1 MNEPPTRGQQLLE
14 QMIREQ
20 MAIRNEIR
28 QQKEDTLGMLHNIYK
43 QVTTI
48 AIVVLV
54 AFALQFI
61 GCPAMDAARNTRY
74 QSPDHLVIPSQLLPP

>member
-20 MAIRNEIR
+20 MAIRNEIK
-28 QQKEDTLGMLHNIYK
+28 QQKEDTLGMLHSIYK
-43 QVTTI
+43 QVTAI

-54 AFALQFI
+54 AFVLHFI
-61 GCPAMDAARNTRY
+61 GCPMMDAARSTRY
-74 QSPDHLVIPSQLLPP
+74 QSLGHQAIPSQLFLP